1 MSQENDDNADNDKE
15 IVPASNPSD
24 KSVAKKSSDSKDDDA
39 SELIGDIQSMP
50 PEIRQQVQSFMGMI
64 QSQSHSPK
72 NPIFEKFTEAHIDKY
87 LDYVQRDDDN
97 EYNLRKTNRL
107 YYLAY
112 FVISI
117 MTLGAAI
124 VYLLPKDKDFLESVI
139 QIIVVLAGGIGAGYG
154 LKSNKDKDE

>member
-1 MSQENDDNADNDKE
+1 MTQENDDKTENNKE
-15 IVPASNPSD
+15 ILPANSPSS
-24 KSVAKKSSDSKDDDA
+24 KTSDLKDDGV
-39 SELIGDIQSMP
+39 SELMGDIQSMP

-72 NPIFEKFTEAHIDKY
+72 NPLFEKFTEAHIDKY

-107 YYLAY
+107 FYLAY
-112 FVISI
+112 FVISLI
-117 MTLGAAI
+117 VFGAAI

-139 QIIVVLAGGIGAGYG
+139 QIIIVLAGGIGAGYG
-154 LKSNKDKDE
+154 LKSRKDE